1 MQALAG
7 VLRLLLCSLYSLCL
21 LLAGCDQADRAAL
34 PEGPSRVSVWEVTG
48 PHGEQAWIFGTVHAL
63 PEGLQWRRPALDRAL
78 AQSDQLVMEIG
89 GALDAGEVAQVLG
102 QLGQTPGL
110 PPPAD
115 RVSPEKR
122 ATVANAFDKLDLEQS
137 RYASTESWSVALQ
150 LAGAASAKAGASKEQ
165 GVEQALRTMAHTM
178 AGSRPVTG
186 LETIE
191 GQFRL
196 FDALP
201 LPQQT
206 RLLEQTATEIGS
218 ERDEERDLV
227 RLWLAGDDN
236 ALAREI
242 SSGLLADPELRRIL
256 LTDRNV
262 QWLGQI
268 ERMTARG
275 AKPFVAVGAAHVA
288 GPDGLPAM
296 FARKGWK
303 VRRLP

>member
-1 MQALAG
+1 MTQALAG
-7 VLRLLLCSLYSLCL
+7 LLRLLICSLCL
-21 LLAGCDQADRAAL
+21 LVAGCDQADRAAL
-34 PEGPSRVSVWEVTG
+34 PDKPSRVAVWEITG

-78 AQSDQLVMEIG
+78 AQSDRLVMEIG

-102 QLGQTPGL
+102 HLGQTPGL
-110 PPPAD
+110 PLPAD

-122 ATVANAFDKLDLEQS
+122 PTVANAFDKMDLEQK
-137 RYASTESWSVALQ
+137 RYTSTESWAVALQ
-150 LAGAASAKAGASKEQ
+150 LAGAASAKAGASAEH
-165 GVEQALRTMAHTM
+165 GVERTLRTM

-206 RLLEQTATEIGS
+206 RLLEQTATEIVS
-218 ERDEERDLV
+218 ERDEERDLAQ
-227 RLWLAGDDN
+227 LWLAGDDK
-236 ALAREI
+236 ALAREV
-242 SSGLLADPELRRIL
+242 SSGLLSDPELRRIL
-256 LTDRNV
+256 LTDRNAH
-262 QWLGQI
+262 WLGQI

-275 AKPFVAVGAAHVA
+275 AKPFIAVGAAHVA

-296 FARKGWK
+296 FARKGWQ